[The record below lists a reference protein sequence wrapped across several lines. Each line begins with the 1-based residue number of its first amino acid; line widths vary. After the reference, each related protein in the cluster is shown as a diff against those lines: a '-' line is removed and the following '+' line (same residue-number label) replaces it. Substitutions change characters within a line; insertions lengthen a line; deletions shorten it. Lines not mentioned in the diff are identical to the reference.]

1 MQACDSPTL
10 RELSRGKVDVI
21 VTPALAHA
29 IATPAHASPPA
40 SVISDSVM
48 YCGRFPAMEPG
59 ACLHCGELRCPHTDT
74 DEVSLVSS
82 AGQSSATSAA
92 ASDQLVC
99 WPGGRSCSEELQS
112 PEQAQPQARDYR
124 GGGTL
129 SRQALHQVGITQ

>member
-1 MQACDSPTL
+1 MVGGGP
-10 RELSRGKVDVI
+10 G
-21 VTPALAHA
+21 
-29 IATPAHASPPA
+29 
-40 SVISDSVM
+40 SVVGSMM

-59 ACLHCGELRCPHTDT
+59 ACLYCGELRCPHTDT

-129 SRQALHQVGITQ
+129 SRQALHQVGSHNNSHVFTSFHSYSIPIKILNANFVP